1 MLTFVG
7 LGLYDEKDI
16 TLKGLEAV
24 KSAEAVY
31 FEVYTSK
38 LGGCTAAKL
47 EEAFGRE
54 LYPAK
59 REDIENDP
67 EEILKRAASEDIV
80 LLTGGDPMTATTHV
94 DLRLRAYDRGIATR
108 IIHAP
113 SIFTAVSG
121 ITGLSSYRFGKAATI
136 SYPYRDDF
144 KSISDV
150 PYDTIRLNRSNGL
163 HTLLLLDISSR
174 AYMTIPQALTILE
187 ALETRRG
194 EGVLDDL
201 IFVGIARAGS
211 SEGKVKAG
219 AIETLRAFDFGD
231 PLHVLIAVG
240 DLHFMEEEALVKF
253 AGLETGI
260 F

>member
-16 TLKGLEAV
+16 TLKGLEVV
-24 KSAEAVY
+24 KSAKAVY
-31 FEVYTSK
+31 FEAYTSK
-38 LGGCTAAKL
+38 LGVCT
-47 EEAFGRE
+47 
-54 LYPAK
+54 
-59 REDIENDP
+59 DIENDP

-113 SIFTAVSG
+113 SIFTAASG
-121 ITGLSSYRFGKAATI
+121 ITGLSSYRFGKTATI
-136 SYPYRDDF
+136 SYPYKDRVDL
-144 KSISDV
+144 ISDV
-150 PYDTIRLNRSNGL
+150 PYDTIKLNRSNGL

-174 AYMTIPQALTILE
+174 AYMTVSQALTILE
-187 ALETRRG
+187 SLEARRS
-194 EGVLDDL
+194 ERVLDDL

-211 SEGKVKAG
+211 KDMQVKAG
-219 AIETLRAFDFGD
+219 MIKTLRAFDFGD

-240 DLHFMEEEALVKF
+240 DLHFMEEEALIKF
-253 AGLETGI
+253 AGLKTGI